1 MCSNIEPGHR
11 PKQNIQNE
19 AGPMETDN
27 ARSTIYTRSNS
38 RIIAS
43 VPNPE
48 CSSAH
53 LESSLQ
59 SPILCLFRSRRSV
72 LQLFILSG
80 LNLMEPFLIRNVEFG
95 AWASRHAHLT
105 TSHLQHAQT
114 CLSIQSVCSVKMQ
127 LSSQLWLD
135 PIMLF
140 AHTPNVR
147 NQHPLSTRSTNDNLV
162 WLIRYIK

>member
-1 MCSNIEPGHR
+1 MCSKIEPGPR

-48 CSSAH
+48 CSSAP

-80 LNLMEPFLIRNVEFG
+80 LKYDGTFSNSQCRVWSLGQPACPSYHVTFTACADLPEHPKCLFRQNAAVISIVARSNY
-95 AWASRHAHLT
+95 AIC
-105 TSHLQHAQT
+105 SH
-114 CLSIQSVCSVKMQ
+114 
-127 LSSQLWLD
+127 D
-135 PIMLF
+135 
-140 AHTPNVR
+140 
-147 NQHPLSTRSTNDNLV
+147 
-162 WLIRYIK
+162 